1 MMIVSM
7 IQLIRRLDLKMSSQE
22 MPDTKSMNF
31 DELLEYRKGIG
42 YTVYGVEL
50 SYGVI
55 VDSAYYKD
63 VTWECIEELA
73 DAFVYLDFERE
84 KLINRSSKVNVRR
97 IESIQSRIRDCVIFI
112 NTYREVIKEKFPE
125 LLEDTLQDE
134 IRTGAVREV

>member
-1 MMIVSM
+1 MLSH
-7 IQLIRRLDLKMSSQE
+7 Q

-31 DELLEYRKGIG
+31 EELVEYRKGIG

-112 NTYREVIKEKFPE
+112 NTYRDVIKEKFPE

>member
-1 MMIVSM
+1 
-7 IQLIRRLDLKMSSQE
+7 MSSQE

-112 NTYREVIKEKFPE
+112 NTYRDVIKEKFPE

-134 IRTGAVREV
+134 IRTGTVREV

>member
-1 MMIVSM
+1 M
-7 IQLIRRLDLKMSSQE
+7 LNPE

-31 DELLEYRKGIG
+31 EELVEYRKGIG
-42 YTVYGVEL
+42 YNVYGVEL

-97 IESIQSRIRDCVIFI
+97 IESIQNRVKDCVVFI
-112 NTYREVIKEKFPE
+112 NNYRDLIKEKFPE

-134 IRTGAVREV
+134 IRTGTVREV